1 MSLFIAFSPPPSL
14 AGCFPGNP
22 STGACDSGLDCGTGT
37 WCCDSLSECSLP
49 IPGNQQ
55 FTCRWDGTSCT
66 VGAQNCD
73 SSTGYSPVP
82 SVCSSVT
89 SSAVCNSTVS
99 GCQAS
104 LVGPSADIWCDSSK
118 TQIKTALG
126 CLNVTGKE
134 TVNQILRWAV
144 GIGGGIAFLLIVYS
158 GIQMVMASGDP
169 KRIKASQELLTAA
182 LSGLAL
188 IALSVVLLNLIGV
201 TVLSLQ
207 GLGFNQ

>member
-1 MSLFIAFSPPPSL
+1 
-14 AGCFPGNP
+14 
-22 STGACDSGLDCGTGT
+22 
-37 WCCDSLSECSLP
+37 
-49 IPGNQQ
+49 
-55 FTCRWDGTSCT
+55 
-66 VGAQNCD
+66 
-73 SSTGYSPVP
+73 
-82 SVCSSVT
+82 
-89 SSAVCNSTVS
+89 
-99 GCQAS
+99 
-104 LVGPSADIWCDSSK
+104 
-118 TQIKTALG
+118 
-126 CLNVTGKE
+126 
-134 TVNQILRWAV
+134 V